1 MPTEPSDMLP
11 PTLEIA
17 RGRIIAFAVLA
28 IAGSVV
34 LGVAL
39 NAALHHRRGVLDMH
53 IDPPPRVTITLHN
66 LHELANVGFAR
77 WRAAHPLDACPRSIE
92 DLAAY
97 TTADVRGPY
106 GGSAKYVYTCD
117 PRQMPPGVHGIWIRD
132 LGADEVP
139 GTGDDF
145 SSDMEIDGI

>member
-1 MPTEPSDMLP
+1 MLP
-11 PTLEIA
+11 PTLELA

-34 LGVAL
+34 FGVAL
-39 NAALHHRRGVLDMH
+39 NDAIHHRKHRAGALDIRH
-53 IDPPPRVTITLHN
+53 IDPPPRVTITLHD
-66 LHELANVGFAR
+66 LHELANEGFAR
-77 WRAAHPLDACPRSIE
+77 WHLAHPLAACPHWIE
-92 DLAAY
+92 ELAAY
-97 TTADVRGPY
+97 TTADIRGPY

-117 PRQMPPGVHGIWIRD
+117 PRQMPRGVYGIWIRD

-139 GTGDDF
+139 GTADDF